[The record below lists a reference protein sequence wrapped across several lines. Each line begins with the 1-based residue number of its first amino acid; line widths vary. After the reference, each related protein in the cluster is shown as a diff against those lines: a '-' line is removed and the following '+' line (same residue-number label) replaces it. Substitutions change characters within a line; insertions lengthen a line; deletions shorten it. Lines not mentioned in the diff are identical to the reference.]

1 MRTSPL
7 LLLVMGALL
16 ASTEARAQSE
26 LGDGEL
32 PAHRVADASAAPVT
46 LENLLANE
54 RFWPYQVALAGPWQP
69 PGRAEPL
76 VPGIAG
82 VLIRVEDPGL
92 ARIDFGRDGLYHVPV
107 EVTDLIERAN
117 RIRLGALEKMAPNFV
132 LDVGPRLA
140 DPAPDSLRPFGLRA
154 ALERDSFLCVF
165 ADPSSPGFAELA
177 GAMAKLRERAG
188 LLTILFAQ
196 GAHPDARLREQLRSL
211 DWPVPFVLDHLAEP
225 YTRSLLGEGTALP
238 AVLLVTPE
246 GRVRFQGS
254 WAPDVLPAL
263 ATALDRPGSGGAT
276 AEAR

>member
-1 MRTSPL
+1 MRPSPL
-7 LLLVMGALL
+7 LLLVMSALL
-16 ASTEARAQSE
+16 ASAEARAQ
-26 LGDGEL
+26 LDGGEL
-32 PAHRVADASAAPVT
+32 PTHRVADASAAPVT
-46 LENLLANE
+46 PANLLASE
-54 RFWPYQVALAGPWQP
+54 RFWPYQVALARPWRP
-69 PGRAEPL
+69 PGHAEPL
-76 VPGIAG
+76 APGIAG
-82 VLIRVEDPGL
+82 VLIRVEDAGV
-92 ARIDFGRDGLYHVPV
+92 ARIDFGRDGLYRVPV

-117 RIRLGALEKMAPNFV
+117 RIRLGELEKLAPNFV

-140 DPAPDSLRPFGLRA
+140 DSAPDSLRPFGLRA

-165 ADPSSPGFAELA
+165 ADPSAPGFAELA

-196 GAHPDARLREQLRSL
+196 GAHPDARLRELLRSL

-238 AVLLVTPE
+238 AVLLVTKE

-263 ATALDRPGSGGAT
+263 ETALDRPAPGGAT